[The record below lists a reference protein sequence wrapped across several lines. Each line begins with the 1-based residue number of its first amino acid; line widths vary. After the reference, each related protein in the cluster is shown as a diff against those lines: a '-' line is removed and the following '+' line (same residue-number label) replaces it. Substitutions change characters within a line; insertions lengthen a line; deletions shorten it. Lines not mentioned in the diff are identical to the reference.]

1 MKHIFLIGAGRSAT
15 TLIQYLLQHAEV
27 GNWHL
32 IVGDISLA
40 LAQHKVGHH
49 KRGTAIAFD
58 VFNAEERKAQIAKAD
73 IVVSMLPA
81 HLHMEVARDCVEFGK
96 HLTTASYISKDMR
109 LLHDVAVA
117 KGLTLLNEVGLDP
130 GIDHLSAMHLLD
142 GIRAQSAHIEHFE
155 SFCGGLVA
163 PESDDNPWNYKFTWN
178 PRNVVLAGQ
187 GGAVKFLHNGK
198 FKYIPYHKVFRR
210 TEAIAIEGYG
220 KFEGYAN
227 RDSLS
232 YREAYG
238 LQEVRTIYRGT
249 LRRPG
254 FSRAWNAFVELGA
267 TDDSYIL
274 EGSKQMTHRDFI
286 NSFLAYSVHDSVELK
301 VAHYLKLDQDDDLM
315 AKLEWLGIFSNEPV
329 GIKDA
334 TPAQILQSILEK
346 KWTMRPSDKDMI
358 VMWHKVGYLHNG
370 QKIVTESS
378 MVVIG
383 DDPENTAM
391 AKTVGLPLAIAT
403 RMILEGRITERGV
416 LLPISPNIYRPVL
429 EELALNGLSFSEKT
443 YEVEEFTT

>member
-15 TLIQYLLQHAEV
+15 TLIHYLLHHAEQC
-27 GNWHL
+27 NWHL
-32 IVGDISLA
+32 TVGDISLQ
-40 LAQHKVGHH
+40 LAQHKVGVHP
-49 KRGTAIAFD
+49 RGKAIAFD
-58 VFNAEERKAQIAKAD
+58 VFNAEERRAQVAKAD
-73 IVVSMLPA
+73 IVISMLPA
-81 HLHMEVARDCVEFGK
+81 HLHMEVARDCVDLGK

-109 LLHDVAVA
+109 LLHDEAVA

-142 GIRAQSAHIEHFE
+142 GIRGQGAHIEHFE

-238 LQEVRTIYRGT
+238 LQDVRTIYRGT

-274 EGSKQMTHRDFI
+274 EGSEHMTHRDFI
-286 NSFLAYSVHDSVELK
+286 NSFLAYSVRDSVELK
-301 VAHYLKLDQDDDLM
+301 LAHYLKLDQDDDLM
-315 AKLEWLGIFSNEPV
+315 NKLEWLGIFSHEPV
-329 GIKDA
+329 GLKDA

-370 QKIVTESS
+370 QKTVTESS

-416 LLPISPNIYRPVL
+416 LLPISPNIYGPVL
-429 EELALNGLSFSEKT
+429 EELALNGLSFTEKT
-443 YEVEEFTT
+443 YEVDEFNT

>member
-1 MKHIFLIGAGRSAT
+1 
-15 TLIQYLLQHAEV
+15 
-27 GNWHL
+27 
-32 IVGDISLA
+32 
-40 LAQHKVGHH
+40 
-49 KRGTAIAFD
+49 
-58 VFNAEERKAQIAKAD
+58 
-73 IVVSMLPA
+73 
-81 HLHMEVARDCVEFGK
+81 
-96 HLTTASYISKDMR
+96 
-109 LLHDVAVA
+109 
-117 KGLTLLNEVGLDP
+117 
-130 GIDHLSAMHLLD
+130 
-142 GIRAQSAHIEHFE
+142 
-155 SFCGGLVA
+155 
-163 PESDDNPWNYKFTWN
+163 
-178 PRNVVLAGQ
+178 
-187 GGAVKFLHNGK
+187 
-198 FKYIPYHKVFRR
+198 
-210 TEAIAIEGYG
+210 
-220 KFEGYAN
+220 
-227 RDSLS
+227 
-232 YREAYG
+232 
-238 LQEVRTIYRGT
+238 
-249 LRRPG
+249 
-254 FSRAWNAFVELGA
+254 
-267 TDDSYIL
+267 
-274 EGSKQMTHRDFI
+274 MTHRDFI

>member
-15 TLIQYLLQHAEV
+15 TLIQYLLRHAIECD
-27 GNWHL
+27 WHL
-32 IVGDISLA
+32 TVGDISLA
-40 LAQHKVGHH
+40 LAQRKVAGHE
-49 KRGTAIAFD
+49 RGTAIAFD
-58 VFNAEERKAQIAKAD
+58 VNDADQRRDLIAKAD

-81 HLHMEVARDCVEFGK
+81 HMHFDVARECVELGK
-96 HLTTASYISKDMR
+96 HLTTASYISKEMR
-109 LLHDVAVA
+109 SLHEAA
-117 KGLTLLNEVGLDP
+117 ISKGLTLLNEIGLDP

-142 GIRAQSAHIEHFE
+142 SIRAKGGHIEHFE

-187 GGAVKFLHNGK
+187 GGAVKFLHNDR

-210 TEAIAIEGYG
+210 TEAIAIEGHG

-238 LQEVRTIYRGT
+238 LLDAHTIYRGT

-267 TDDSYIL
+267 TDDSYIM
-274 EGSKQMTHRDFI
+274 EGSEQMTHRDFI
-286 NSFLAYSVHDSVELK
+286 NSFLPYSIRDSVELK

-315 AKLEWLGIFSNEPV
+315 TKLEWLGIFSNEKV
-329 GIKDA
+329 GLKNA

-346 KWTMRPSDKDMI
+346 KWSMHATDKDMI
-358 VMWHKVGYLHNG
+358 VMWHKVGHVING
-370 QKIVTESS
+370 QKTVTESS

-383 DDPENTAM
+383 DDEENTAM

-403 RMILEGRITERGV
+403 RMILEGRITQRGV
-416 LLPISPNIYRPVL
+416 LLPVAADIYLSVL
-429 EELALNGLSFSEKT
+429 SELAINGLSFTEKT
-443 YEVEEFTT
+443 YDVEEFNT

>member
-15 TLIQYLLQHAEV
+15 TLIHYLLHHAEQC
-27 GNWHL
+27 NWHL
-32 IVGDISLA
+32 TVGDISLQ
-40 LAQHKVGHH
+40 LAQHKVGVHP
-49 KRGTAIAFD
+49 RGKALAFD
-58 VFNAEERKAQIAKAD
+58 VFNAEERRAQVAKAD
-73 IVVSMLPA
+73 IVISMLPA
-81 HLHMEVARDCVEFGK
+81 HLHMEVARDCVDLGK

-109 LLHDVAVA
+109 LLHDEAVA

-142 GIRAQSAHIEHFE
+142 GIRAQGAHIEHFE

-238 LQEVRTIYRGT
+238 LQDVRTIYRGT

-274 EGSKQMTHRDFI
+274 EGSEHMTHRDFI
-286 NSFLAYSVHDSVELK
+286 NSFLAYSVRDSVELK
-301 VAHYLKLDQDDDLM
+301 LAHYLKLDQDDDLM
-315 AKLEWLGIFSNEPV
+315 NKLEWLGIFSHEPV
-329 GIKDA
+329 GLKDA

-358 VMWHKVGYLHNG
+358 VMWHKVGYLLNG
-370 QKIVTESS
+370 QKTVTESS

-416 LLPISPNIYRPVL
+416 LLPISPNIYGPVL
-429 EELALNGLSFSEKT
+429 EELALNGLSFTEKT
-443 YEVEEFTT
+443 YEVDEFNT

>member
-32 IVGDISLA
+32 TVGDISLE
-40 LAQHKVGHH
+40 LAQHKVGSHD
-49 KRGTAIAFD
+49 RGKAIAFD
-58 VFNAEERKAQIAKAD
+58 VFNTEERKAQIAKAD

-109 LLHDVAVA
+109 LLHDAAVA

-130 GIDHLSAMHLLD
+130 GIDHLSAMQLLD

-274 EGSKQMTHRDFI
+274 EGSEQMTHRDFI

-301 VAHYLKLDQDDDLM
+301 VAHYLNLDQDDDLM
-315 AKLEWLGIFSNEPV
+315 AKLEWLGIFNHEPV
-329 GIKDA
+329 GLKDA

-370 QKIVTESS
+370 QKTVTESS

-429 EELALNGLSFSEKT
+429 EELALNGLSFTEKT
-443 YEVEEFTT
+443 YEVDEFNT

>member
-32 IVGDISLA
+32 TVGDISLE
-40 LAQHKVGHH
+40 LAQHKVGSHD
-49 KRGTAIAFD
+49 RGKAIAFD
-58 VFNAEERKAQIAKAD
+58 VFNTEERKAQIAKAD

-109 LLHDVAVA
+109 LLHDAAVA

-130 GIDHLSAMHLLD
+130 GIDHLSAMQLLD

-274 EGSKQMTHRDFI
+274 EGSEQMTHRDFI

-315 AKLEWLGIFSNEPV
+315 AKLEWLGIFSHEPV
-329 GIKDA
+329 GLKDA

-370 QKIVTESS
+370 QKTVTESS

-429 EELALNGLSFSEKT
+429 EELALNGLSFTEKT
-443 YEVEEFTT
+443 YEVDEFTT